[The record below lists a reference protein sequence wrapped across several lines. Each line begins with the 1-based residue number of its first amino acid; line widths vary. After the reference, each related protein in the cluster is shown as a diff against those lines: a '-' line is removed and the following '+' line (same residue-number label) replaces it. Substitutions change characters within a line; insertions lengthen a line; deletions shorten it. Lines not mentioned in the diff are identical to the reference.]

1 MTRRHAHI
9 LRAFAIWTVFVWGTR
24 IRNIWGD
31 DHSVGFKV
39 VHSLLAAVS
48 VAFAVACW
56 WVVTQNRGRNP
67 GRRARSEQR
76 DAIDRAAEEAV
87 ARARSTPNGH

>member
-1 MTRRHAHI
+1 MTRRHANI
-9 LRAFAIWTVFVWGTR
+9 LRAFALWTVFVWGTR

-39 VHSLLAAVS
+39 VHSLLAGVS

-67 GRRARSEQR
+67 GHRARSEQQ
-76 DAIDRAAEEAV
+76 DAIERAAEEAV
-87 ARARSTPNGH
+87 ARAQSPGNSH